1 MHAKQ
6 NQDLGIAS
14 NEGRESYT
22 TAKDSLVRVCI
33 EKKNNYFVHDWTFSY
48 FSNFLNNWP
57 LNDKFFNL

>member
-14 NEGRESYT
+14 NEGRESYN

-33 EKKNNYFVHDWTFSY
+33 EKKNNYFEHNWTTSSY
-48 FSNFLNNWP
+48 FSNL
-57 LNDKFFNL
+57 KKIGR

>member
-14 NEGRESYT
+14 NEGRESYN

-33 EKKNNYFVHDWTFSY
+33 EKKNNYFVHDWTSN
-48 FSNFLNNWP
+48 FSNL
-57 LNDKFFNL
+57 KK

>member
-33 EKKNNYFVHDWTFSY
+33 GKKNNIQKKFS
-48 FSNFLNNWP
+48 FKKKDNLE
-57 LNDKFFNL
+57 LHLFNILI

>member
-33 EKKNNYFVHDWTFSY
+33 EKRIIILYMIGLVISQIQKNDR
-48 FSNFLNNWP
+48 
-57 LNDKFFNL
+57 

>member
-14 NEGRESYT
+14 NEGRESYN

-33 EKKNNYFVHDWTFSY
+33 EKKNNYFVLNWIASY
-48 FSNFLNNWP
+48 FSNLKKLP
-57 LNDKFFNL
+57 LDGAYVV